1 MKLIKWLIGSLVLM
15 SLAYA
20 AGRANIQF
28 RVVDNE
34 HITVSCANGADPAI
48 VGAKSYNTIIVSC
61 VDERR

>member
-1 MKLIKWLIGSLVLM
+1 MKLIKWLIGLLVLM

-20 AGRANIQF
+20 DGRANLQF

-34 HITVSCANGADPAI
+34 HISVSCANGADPTVTPAER
-48 VGAKSYNTIIVSC
+48 YNTIVVSC